1 MQDVPLHDAPV
12 AEACDGDK
20 QAPTALH
27 SLGAPP
33 DLTPPTPPSTSAG
46 GWPHSASSARDGRIS
61 VDAEAPRSEGAGSS
75 TGDLPASFPPQS
87 QGGHPLSAPLTP
99 QRALVP
105 PVTLAAPDLL
115 QTLSPPPS
123 HPAPV
128 PPEVDWAVPPSLQPP
143 TPPPAAPSTAAAT
156 PPAHIRR
163 VSFGAGCRGTP
174 PSWPPTPPA
183 HSSRASSRASPHV
196 DPHVD
201 PPTLRTSQA
210 SSDSNCFDPVS
221 AVDSIASIHS
231 ISSVHHLSSDSNQ
244 PNQTAEQPQPQA
256 AAAALT
262 PLTPTPPT
270 PSPPPPLPTA
280 DALAA
285 ATCARELAA
294 LLAPSLADAELTDE
308 PLKVC
313 VFVDLAYLV
322 FSYVTHFRLPIG
334 SYISPAFIFRGVF
347 CLTHLFPPYVPHSM
361 LPYIYHRHYFL
372 EVIILSLTPLFP
384 ICPTLHSSLYIY
396 IYRRHSCFAPALV
409 AIRGGL
415 IEEARDPHLRLEG
428 GLDQ

>member
-1 MQDVPLHDAPV
+1 M
-12 AEACDGDK
+12 
-20 QAPTALH
+20 
-27 SLGAPP
+27 
-33 DLTPPTPPSTSAG
+33 
-46 GWPHSASSARDGRIS
+46 
-61 VDAEAPRSEGAGSS
+61 DAEAPRSEAAGSS
-75 TGDLPASFPPQS
+75 AGDLPAQRFPAQS
-87 QGGHPLSAPLTP
+87 EAGHPLSAPLTP
-99 QRALVP
+99 QRAAVQK
-105 PVTLAAPDLL
+105 VTLADPHLL
-115 QTLSPPPS
+115 ETLSPPPS

-143 TPPPAAPSTAAAT
+143 TPPPAAPPTAAAT

-174 PSWPPTPPA
+174 PSWPLTPPA

-201 PPTLRTSQA
+201 PLTLRTFQA
-210 SSDSNCFDPVS
+210 SSDANCLNPVS

-231 ISSVHHLSSDSNQ
+231 IASVHHLSSDANR

-256 AAAALT
+256 AAPPALTPT

-270 PSPPPPLPTA
+270 PPPPPPLPTA

-313 VFVDLAYLV
+313 FVDLAHL
-322 FSYVTHFRLPIG
+322 FFPYVTHSSLPIDITG
-334 SYISPAFIFRGVF
+334 IFFRGVSS
-347 CLTHLFPPYVPHSM
+347 LAHLSPPYVTH
-361 LPYIYHRHYFL
+361 
-372 EVIILSLTPLFP
+372 LSLPQ
-384 ICPTLHSSLYIY
+384 YITG
-396 IYRRHSCFAPALV
+396 IYF
-409 AIRGGL
+409 
-415 IEEARDPHLRLEG
+415 
-428 GLDQ
+428 